1 MDRHPP
7 PLLNHIAGID
17 RLRDPSGLSA
27 SQVCCGDN
35 QTGMSFLDN
44 LENSLKNLESREERD
59 TNAANRRSEERART
73 MAVAPW
79 AAQLKN
85 SQFTKVLLEKAAQT
99 GHRLRT
105 KIYVAWLDTTL
116 RLEAKGRTLDLE
128 PTTEGIQANFV
139 EPNGEVSEKSVDLNG
154 DPGDLLRDWLG

>member
-1 MDRHPP
+1 
-7 PLLNHIAGID
+7 
-17 RLRDPSGLSA
+17 
-27 SQVCCGDN
+27 
-35 QTGMSFLDN
+35 MSFLDN

-59 TNAANRRSEERART
+59 ANAVHRRSEERART

-79 AAQLKN
+79 AEQLKN
-85 SQFTKVLLEKAAQT
+85 SEFTKALFEKAAQT

-116 RLEAKGRTLDLE
+116 RLEAKGRKLDLE
-128 PTTEGIQANFV
+128 PTPEGIRANFV
-139 EPNGEVSEKSVDLNG
+139 EPNGEVSHKSLDLNG

>member
-1 MDRHPP
+1 M
-7 PLLNHIAGID
+7 
-17 RLRDPSGLSA
+17 
-27 SQVCCGDN
+27 QVRPGDN

-59 TNAANRRSEERART
+59 PNAAHRRSEERART

-99 GHRLRT
+99 GYRLRT

-116 RLEAKGRTLDLE
+116 RLEAKGRKLDLE

-139 EPNGEVSEKSVDLNG
+139 EPNGEVSGKSVDLNG